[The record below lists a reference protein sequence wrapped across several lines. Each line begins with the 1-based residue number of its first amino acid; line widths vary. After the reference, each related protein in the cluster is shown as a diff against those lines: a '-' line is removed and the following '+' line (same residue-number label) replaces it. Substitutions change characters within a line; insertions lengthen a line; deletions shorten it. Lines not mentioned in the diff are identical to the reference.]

1 MNPIISIIIPVYNV
15 EKYLCKCIDSILGQ
29 TYKELEIILVDDGS
43 TDNSGV
49 ICDKYEK
56 KDNRIKVIHKKNGG
70 LSDARNCGL
79 DNAIGEYIAF
89 LDSDDWVDFKYIEIL
104 YENLRDYNADISIC
118 NFRRVH
124 DEKELLNNHN
134 NIILYNNIEALQQIY
149 TNKSVQAIVAWNKL
163 YKKSIFKKNRFPK
176 GKIHEDEYLIPI
188 LLYET
193 KRVVYTD
200 KELVYYRQTP
210 NSIMNS
216 KFKLENLD
224 YLYAIEHRNKFF
236 LNNNLSDIYTRG
248 VNLYAEQIVRFYYLI
263 NKSKLAEKKLLL
275 SKLRGKLIEIKNNY
289 MLSNKIHLFI
299 VSPNL
304 YNLIFEVAIPKIYLS
319 KCFIKTKIK
328 NLINLSRFK
337 YFKVL

>member
-15 EKYLCKCIDSILGQ
+15 EKYLCKCIDSVLGQ

-49 ICDKYEK
+49 ICDEYEK
-56 KDNRIKVIHKKNGG
+56 KDDRIKVIHKKNGG

-104 YENLRDYNADISIC
+104 YENLRNYNADISIC

-188 LLYET
+188 LLYST

-216 KFKLENLD
+216 KFKLKNLD
-224 YLYAIEHRNKFF
+224 YLYALRERNKFF
-236 LNNNLSDIYTRG
+236 KENNLSE
-248 VNLYAEQIVRFYYLI
+248 LYQKGINSEVEKIIESYFYVQE
-263 NKSKLAEKKLLL
+263 SD
-275 SKLRGKLIEIKNNY
+275 IKN
-289 MLSNKIHLFI
+289 KK
-299 VSPNL
+299 
-304 YNLIFEVAIPKIYLS
+304 EVMQQIY
-319 KCFIKTKIK
+319 
-328 NLINLSRFK
+328 K
-337 YFKVL
+337 YFIYIEKSINIKLESNIKRKAKLFKCSPLIYRILLPIFLKLNL

>member
-1 MNPIISIIIPVYNV
+1 MEPKISVIIPVYNV
-15 EKYLCKCIDSILGQ
+15 EKYLEKCINSVIEQ
-29 TYKELEIILVDDGS
+29 TYTNLEIILVNDGS
-43 TDNSGV
+43 TDSSGE
-49 ICDKYEK
+49 ICDKYK
-56 KDNRIKVIHKKNGG
+56 QLDNRIVVFHKENGG
-70 LSDARNCGL
+70 LSDARNYGIERA
-79 DNAIGEYIAF
+79 NGEYIAF

-104 YENLRDYNADISIC
+104 YENLRNYNADISIC

-124 DEKELLNNHN
+124 DENELLNNNN

-149 TNKSVQAIVAWNKL
+149 TNKSVQTIVAWNKL
-163 YKKSIFKKNRFPK
+163 YKSNILKKNRFPK

-188 LLYET
+188 LLYSA
-193 KRVVYTD
+193 KIVVYTD

-216 KFKLENLD
+216 KFRLENLD

-236 LNNNLSDIYTRG
+236 LNNNLIDIYTRG
-248 VNLYAEQIVRFYYLI
+248 INLYAEQIVRFYYLI
-263 NKSKLAEKKLLL
+263 NKSKLTEKKLLL

-304 YNLIFEVAIPKIYLS
+304 YNLIFQVAIPKIYLS

>member
-1 MNPIISIIIPVYNV
+1 MRPIISVIVPVYNV
-15 EKYLCKCIDSILGQ
+15 EKYLYKCIDSILGQ

-193 KRVVYTD
+193 KKIVYTD
-200 KELVYYRQTP
+200 RELIYYRKTL
-210 NSIMNS
+210 NSIMNT
-216 KFKLENLD
+216 KFNVKRLD
-224 YLYAIEHRNKFF
+224 YLYVLRERNKFF
-236 LNNNLSDIYTRG
+236 KENNLSELYQKGIQTEIQKNIEYYYNVNESIIDNKYEIMLELKRNLKNVVKNIDFNLPFNIKMKIIVFKISPSIYRI
-248 VNLYAEQIVRFYYLI
+248 L
-263 NKSKLAEKKLLL
+263 LALGIRMKK
-275 SKLRGKLIEIKNNY
+275 
-289 MLSNKIHLFI
+289 
-299 VSPNL
+299 
-304 YNLIFEVAIPKIYLS
+304 
-319 KCFIKTKIK
+319 
-328 NLINLSRFK
+328 FK
-337 YFKVL
+337 YLGMKIGEE